1 MIIKIIDSKCIVLKF
16 RCMLKSLIKMIW
28 YLINVVEWLL
38 VFIFK
43 LSCNL
48 MNLGIFCV
56 WDFIGKIK
64 IFDLLFYM

>member
-48 MNLGIFCV
+48 LNLDIFCV
-56 WDFIGKIK
+56 WDFLGKIK